1 MFKNAEFGLENFE
14 IKRSPTSNIQHLT
27 SIERLLPASFLAV
40 RDDATLSRH
49 CEGGTTEAILNW
61 QIASLHFIP
70 FAMTEWLLYKL
81 ITLN

>member
-1 MFKNAEFGLENFE
+1 MGQL
-14 IKRSPTSNIQHLT
+14 ITIQI
-27 SIERLLPASFLAV
+27 SAV
-40 RDDATLSRH
+40 LNTNKSGRH